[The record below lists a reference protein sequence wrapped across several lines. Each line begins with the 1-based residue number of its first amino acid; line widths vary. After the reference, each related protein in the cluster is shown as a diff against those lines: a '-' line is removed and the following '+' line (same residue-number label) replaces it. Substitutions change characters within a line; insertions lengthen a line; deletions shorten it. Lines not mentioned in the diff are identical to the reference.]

1 MSSPCSASGSCSVS
15 VSSASASSSPSSG
28 KASSKESILAAHLAL
43 LSLDGTNE
51 DAEELA
57 ATPIFTQAVLDY
69 GAELKA
75 NGKAEPFAQ
84 YGLLAGILEESDAA
98 TIKKTP
104 SAHAEKDVRLFFN
117 TTAPS
122 SVFICGSQGSGKSHS
137 LSCLLENFLTQ
148 SKANVLPRPLTGIVF
163 HYDPFGGS
171 PCEAAYLASA
181 KDISVRVLC
190 APTNIRDI
198 KAIYAHLPD
207 VVVEE
212 LRINQSDLDTR
223 KMMELMAVSSVQGS
237 IPLYL
242 HVIQRILKD
251 LRIEEQLNGT
261 TFNYREFKRRLLD
274 ETLAAGQL
282 VPLQQRL
289 DNLESFMVK
298 EQVVKVANKKAL
310 QSQGKGNSWESK
322 AGQLTIVDLSC
333 PCVTEETA
341 CSLFNICLDLFLQHR
356 SDTGLV
362 IALDEAHKYM
372 TDTVESAVLTAKL
385 LENIRVQRHLGI
397 RVIISTQE
405 PTISPKLLDLCST
418 TIVHRFTSPDWMQAL
433 KRHLAGASIAP
444 LADIGDEDEDD
455 DYDYKVVKPALT
467 AHELATELFT
477 KIVALRRGEALLFC
491 PSAIIDVRRTGTES
505 EKKNFFANGGGGG
518 GVKVKDEHEE
528 RKGNPQ
534 LVKLSHGHMKV
545 RVRERVTRDGGRSVV
560 AR

>member
-1 MSSPCSASGSCSVS
+1 MSSPPST
-15 VSSASASSSPSSG
+15 SSNSSPPPDSISSSPSSG
-28 KASSKESILAAHLAL
+28 SSSSKDSTLAAHLAL
-43 LSLDGTNE
+43 LSLDTSNE
-51 DAEELA
+51 DADELA
-57 ATPIFTQAVLDY
+57 ATPVFTKPVLDY
-69 GAELKA
+69 GKKLKA
-75 NGKAEPFAQ
+75 SGNGEPFPQ
-84 YGLLAGILEESDAA
+84 YGLLAGILKDGQSKVGEE
-98 TIKKTP
+98 
-104 SAHAEKDVRLFFN
+104 DVRLFFN

-148 SKANVLPRPLTGIVF
+148 SKANVLPHPLTGIVF
-163 HYDPFGGS
+163 HYDPLGGS
-171 PCEAAYLASA
+171 PCEAACLSSA

-190 APTNIRDI
+190 APTNSRDI
-198 KAIYAHLPD
+198 KAIYSKLPG

-223 KMMELMAVSSVQGS
+223 KMMELMAVSSVQGGG

-242 HVIQRILKD
+242 HVVQRILKD

-261 TFNYREFKRRLLD
+261 TFNYREFKRRLIS
-274 ETLAAGQL
+274 ETLAPGQL

-298 EQVVKVANKKAL
+298 EQVVQIAKKKAL
-310 QSQGKGNSWESK
+310 QSQGNGNSWESK

-356 SDTGLV
+356 ADAGLV

-372 TDTVESAVLTAKL
+372 TDTVESAVLTEKL

-418 TIVHRFTSPDWMQAL
+418 TIVHRFTSPAWMQAL
-433 KRHLAGASIAP
+433 KQHLAGASIAP
-444 LADIGDEDEDD
+444 LEEICDEDD
-455 DYDYKVVKPALT
+455 DDDFDHKVVKPGLT
-467 AHELATELFT
+467 ANELAIEIFS

-491 PSAIIDVRRTGTES
+491 PSAIVDVRRSVTKLEKNPFDNDDGVKLEEGH
-505 EKKNFFANGGGGG
+505 EKK
-518 GVKVKDEHEE
+518 KTSS
-528 RKGNPQ
+528 Q
-534 LVKLSHGHMKV
+534 LVKLSHGHLKI

>member
-1 MSSPCSASGSCSVS
+1 MSSPPSTSSSGPSSRASI
-15 VSSASASSSPSSG
+15 SSSTSTGSASS
-28 KASSKESILAAHLAL
+28 KDLTLAAHLSLLAL
-43 LSLDGTNE
+43 DEKNE

-57 ATPIFTQAVLDY
+57 ATPVFTSSVLDY
-69 GAELKA
+69 GSELKA
-75 NGKAEPFAQ
+75 KGKTDPFAQ
-84 YGLLAGILEESDAA
+84 YGLLAGIIEASNNSRKNSSEARDND
-98 TIKKTP
+98 I
-104 SAHAEKDVRLFFN
+104 RLFFN

-171 PCEAAYLASA
+171 ACEAAYLASA

-190 APTNIRDI
+190 APTNVRDI
-198 KAIYAHLPD
+198 KAIYSDLPD

-242 HVIQRILKD
+242 HVVQRILKD

-261 TFNYREFKRRLLD
+261 TFNYREFKSRLTD
-274 ETLAAGQL
+274 AALAPGQL
-282 VPLQQRL
+282 GPLQQRL
-289 DNLESFMVK
+289 DNLESF
-298 EQVVKVANKKAL
+298 L
-310 QSQGKGNSWESK
+310 P
-322 AGQLTIVDLSC
+322 GQLTIVDLSC

-356 SDTGLV
+356 RADTGLV

-433 KRHLAGASIAP
+433 KKHLAGASIVP
-444 LADIGDEDEDD
+444 LEEVCNNDD
-455 DYDYKVVKPALT
+455 DDDDDDFDRKVVKLPLT
-467 AHELATELFT
+467 ANELTTELFT

-491 PSAIIDVRRTGTES
+491 PSAIIDVRRSVTKS
-505 EKKNFFANGGGGG
+505 ERNSMTNGD
-518 GVKVKDEHEE
+518 GVKLEDNHEKQK
-528 RKGNPQ
+528 RHPQ
-534 LVKLSHGHMKV
+534 LAKLSQGHLKI

>member
-1 MSSPCSASGSCSVS
+1 MGSP
-15 VSSASASSSPSSG
+15 SSASSGSSSPPSSSSSPSSDN
-28 KASSKESILAAHLAL
+28 ASSNTDLTLAAHLSL
-43 LSLDGTNE
+43 LSLDGKNE
-51 DAEELA
+51 DGEELA
-57 ATPIFTQAVLDY
+57 ATPIFTQPVLEY
-69 GAELKA
+69 AA
-75 NGKAEPFAQ
+75 QINASGKAESFPQ
-84 YGLLAGILEESDAA
+84 YGLLAGIVEESNA
-98 TIKKTP
+98 TQRDSK
-104 SAHAEKDVRLFFN
+104 SMAKDPRVFFN

-137 LSCLLENFLTQ
+137 LSCLLENFLTR

-181 KDISVRVLC
+181 EDISVRVLC

-198 KAIYAHLPD
+198 KAIYSELPN
-207 VVVEE
+207 VNVEE
-212 LRINQSDLDTR
+212 LRINQSDLDTG
-223 KMMELMAVSSVQGS
+223 KMMELMAVSSVQGGM
-237 IPLYL
+237 PLYL

-261 TFNYREFKRRLLD
+261 TFNYREFKSRLIG
-274 ETLAAGQL
+274 ETLAPGQL
-282 VPLQQRL
+282 GPLQQRL

-298 EQVVKVANKKAL
+298 EQVVQVANKWAL
-310 QSQGKGNSWESK
+310 QSQGKGNSWASK

-333 PCVTEETA
+333 PCVIEETA

-356 SDTGLV
+356 ADVGLV

-372 TDTVESAVLTAKL
+372 TDTAESAVLTAKL
-385 LENIRVQRHLGI
+385 FENIRVQRHLGI

-444 LADIGDEDEDD
+444 LAEIHDDENEDD
-455 DYDYKVVKPALT
+455 DDGNKAVKPSLST
-467 AHELATELFT
+467 NELVTELFT

-491 PSAIIDVRRTGTES
+491 PTAIIDVRRTVTKS
-505 EKKNFFANGGGGG
+505 EENPLKDSGG
-518 GVKVKDEHEE
+518 GVKVEDAQAGWEKSS
-528 RKGNPQ
+528 R
-534 LVKLSHGHMKV
+534 LVELSHGHMKI
-545 RVRERVTRDGGRSVV
+545 RVRKRVTRDGGRSVV

>member
-1 MSSPCSASGSCSVS
+1 MS
-15 VSSASASSSPSSG
+15 SSSPSFKSMPSSG
-28 KASSKESILAAHLAL
+28 HDNSKEATLAAHLAL
-43 LSLDGTNE
+43 LNLDDSNE

-57 ATPIFTQAVLDY
+57 AAPVFTQSVLEY
-69 GAELKA
+69 GTQLNA
-75 NGKAEPFAQ
+75 NGKDEPIAQ
-84 YGLLAGILEESDAA
+84 YGLLAGILENSNAVKNPSE
-98 TIKKTP
+98 TP
-104 SAHAEKDVRLFFN
+104 DKDIRLFFN
-117 TTAPS
+117 TSAPS

-171 PCEAAYLASA
+171 ACEAAYLSSA

-198 KAIYAHLPD
+198 KAIYAHLPE

-223 KMMELMAVSSVQGS
+223 KMMELMAVSSVQGG

-242 HVIQRILKD
+242 HVVQRILKD
-251 LRIEEQLNGT
+251 LRIEEQLDGT
-261 TFNYREFKRRLLD
+261 TFNYREFKSRLID
-274 ETLAAGQL
+274 AALAPGQL
-282 VPLQQRL
+282 APLQQRL
-289 DNLESFMVK
+289 ENLESFMP
-298 EQVVKVANKKAL
+298 
-310 QSQGKGNSWESK
+310 
-322 AGQLTIVDLSC
+322 GQLTIVDLSC

-356 SDTGLV
+356 AGTGLV

-372 TDTVESAVLTAKL
+372 TETVESAVLTAKL

-418 TIVHRFTSPDWMQAL
+418 TIVHRFTSPDWMQTL
-433 KRHLAGASIAP
+433 KKHLAGASIVP
-444 LADIGDEDEDD
+444 LDEVCNEGDD
-455 DYDYKVVKPALT
+455 DDFDHKIVKLPLT
-467 AHELATELFT
+467 ANELATELFT

-491 PSAIIDVRRTGTES
+491 PWAIIDVRRSVTKS
-505 EKKNFFANGGGGG
+505 NKSAFANGD
-518 GVKVKDEHEE
+518 GVKEEDGHE
-528 RKGNPQ
+528 KQKKTGPK
-534 LVKLSHGHMKV
+534 LVKLSHGHLRI